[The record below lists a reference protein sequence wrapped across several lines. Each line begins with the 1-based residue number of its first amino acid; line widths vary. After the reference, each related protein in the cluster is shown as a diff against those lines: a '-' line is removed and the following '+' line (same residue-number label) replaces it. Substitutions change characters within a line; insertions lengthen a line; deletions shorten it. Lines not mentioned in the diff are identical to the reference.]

1 MGSRSG
7 FCQIWSY
14 FEPILNPWVKPK
26 GHGNSFC
33 TVILNCM
40 NVIAALMKH
49 AALLSAY
56 WGEPERS
63 PTLLSSMHSVNQ
75 VSVDEI
81 IV

>member
-1 MGSRSG
+1 MVNLSG
-7 FCQIWSY
+7 VQNYKVS
-14 FEPILNPWVKPK
+14 LQL
-26 GHGNSFC
+26 HGNSFC